1 MAEENRKKQNIAHD
15 DPSTIFFKIV
25 GQKGEERHY
34 RLKRTTKLGKVFDAF
49 CDQQR
54 LVRDSIDFLY
64 HGNRLRP
71 SLAPIDLDME
81 DGDQIEAMNRVGGGG
96 GGGGSG
102 RH

>member
-1 MAEENRKKQNIAHD
+1 MRFFVCSALPYTLKNEE
-15 DPSTIFFKIV
+15 F
-25 GQKGEERHY
+25 QKGEERHY